1 VRRTLLQIISLI
13 PIPLVVLMLLHTARK
28 PEPLQLT
35 GKSKAAGGGAAE
47 AVLPAEVKPTWRLQG
62 SPVRYDEKTLFD
74 RIDGAAPVY
83 LKAGFVYS
91 LGADYKQ
98 EGAKDPVVIDA
109 YDMGTPSRALGVYAT
124 ERDMS
129 YTFITVGD
137 AGYLASG
144 SLNFWRGRFY
154 VKLAG
159 YAQGEEMDRALT
171 TLARGV
177 AAALPAPAAADKALA
192 PLKLLPSE
200 GRVPSSDGYAHSPL
214 GDVEGLAGACYAEY
228 KEGEAAFKLFVVR
241 EASAEAAAARFEKA
255 RSYFQKDKAKLQEG
269 SVGKLK
275 ALDVAGD
282 GGTASFVLLGGA
294 LLGGS
299 LDLPAAQLATAKAR
313 MEKALLEVK
322 P

>member
-1 VRRTLLQIISLI
+1 VALL
-13 PIPLVVLMLLHTARK
+13 PIPLVVLMLISTARR

-35 GKSKAAGGGAAE
+35 SKGKVAGGPAE
-47 AVLPAEVKPTWRLQG
+47 ASATLPAEVKPGWRLQG

-98 EGAKDPVVIDA
+98 QGAKDPVVIDA
-109 YDMGTPSRALGVYAT
+109 YDMGAPSRALGVYAT

-129 YTFITVGD
+129 YTFIPVGD

-171 TLARGV
+171 ELARGI
-177 AAALPAPAAADKALA
+177 AAVLPRSAATDQELA
-192 PLKLLPSE
+192 PLKLLPAE
-200 GRVPSSDGYAHSPL
+200 GRLPNGDGYAHAPL
-214 GDVEGLAGACYAEY
+214 GDVDGLAGAFYAEY
-228 KEGEAAFKLFVVR
+228 REGEAAFKLFLVR
-241 EASAEAAAARFEKA
+241 EARADAAAARFEKVRA
-255 RSYFQKDKAKLQEG
+255 YFQKDKARLQEG
-269 SVGKLK
+269 TAGTLK
-275 ALDVAGD
+275 TLDIGGD
-282 GGTASFVLLGGA
+282 GGTASFVLLGGS

-299 LDLPAAQLATAKAR
+299 LDLPAAQVGAAKTR
-313 MEKALLEVK
+313 ITKVLQEVK